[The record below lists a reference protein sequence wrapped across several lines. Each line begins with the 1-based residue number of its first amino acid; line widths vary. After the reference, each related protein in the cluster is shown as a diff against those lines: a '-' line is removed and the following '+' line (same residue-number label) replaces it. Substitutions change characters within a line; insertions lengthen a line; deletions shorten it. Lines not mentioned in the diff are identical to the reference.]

1 MPAKY
6 HIRTSFDVET
16 LPRLTDEELEPHT
29 IRYLGGDKN
38 EKAIII
44 ESNMR
49 LALSIAAMF
58 ASRYPFRADDL
69 GGQAMFMLCQAVD
82 KFPDKARDTKIRGYL
97 HNRVWHGL
105 QRYCREDHLI
115 RVASSTLHYQ
125 KQRGKEIRFEVE
137 DIDKVLYGK
146 EKRPDRKLLDLNDQ
160 TLPIENLELMNVEVI
175 TDTEILRL
183 RLIGFNDQEIADA
196 TCQTLA
202 VVINRRKEIV
212 NRLTFVLRK
221 LEC

>member
-6 HIRTSFDVET
+6 HIRTCFDVET

-29 IRYLGGDKN
+29 IKYLGGDKN
-38 EKAIII
+38 ERKLII

-69 GGQAMFMLCQAVD
+69 GGQAMYMLCQAVEQ
-82 KFPDKARDTKIRGYL
+82 FPSKAHNTKIRGYL

-125 KQRGKEIRFEVE
+125 ERKGTKIKFEVE

-146 EKRPDRKLLDLNDQ
+146 VKRPDKSLLDLNDQ
-160 TLPIENLELMNVEVI
+160 TLPIENLELIDAEIVS
-175 TDTEILRL
+175 DTEILRL
-183 RLIGFNDQEIADA
+183 RLIGFTDQEIADA
-196 TCQTLA
+196 TCQTLS